1 MKVYMPSLCLST
13 INLNKIKKFLKKKIT
28 TNFIYSNKGI
38 FQIHKNNLM
47 QLEIVDIP
55 CKQFKIDDYEFII
68 DYSSFKFQE
77 ECMQLPL
84 EHYTEQIISYEYSLR
99 SGGQVH
105 LVVEYTS
112 SDNSDS
118 NISELN
124 INNLYFLAND
134 DINSQILNED
144 IISFLEELK
153 LC

>member
-1 MKVYMPSLCLST
+1 MKVYMPSLSLST
-13 INLNKIKKFLKKKIT
+13 INLNKIKKFLKKKTT

-47 QLEIVDIP
+47 RLEILDIP
-55 CKQFKIDDYEFII
+55 CKQFKIDECDFII
-68 DYSSFKFQE
+68 DYSTIKFQE

-84 EHYTEQIISYEYSLR
+84 EHYTEQVISYEYSLR

-105 LVVEYTS
+105 LVIEYNS
-112 SDNSDS
+112 SDL
-118 NISELN
+118 NINKLK

-134 DINSQILNED
+134 DLNSQILNED

>member
-1 MKVYMPSLCLST
+1 MKVYMPSLSLST
-13 INLNKIKKFLKKKIT
+13 INLNKIKKFLKKKTT

-47 QLEIVDIP
+47 RLEILDIP
-55 CKQFKIDDYEFII
+55 CKQFKIDECDFII
-68 DYSSFKFQE
+68 DYSTIKFQE

-84 EHYTEQIISYEYSLR
+84 EHYTEQVISYEYSLR

-105 LVVEYTS
+105 LVTEYNS
-112 SDNSDS
+112 SDL
-118 NISELN
+118 NISELK

-134 DINSQILNED
+134 DLNSQILNED